1 MITDDFPN
9 KKIKKG
15 FGKIMGAIFRE
26 AASTA
31 GAESGR
37 PVPSRP
43 DPEIASGATT
53 VPSPVYAPDGTAVS
67 SPVRPVRPSRVTRVA
82 VTRKPGS
89 DNDLTPEQKAQL
101 QRDNLA
107 AKRPWQN
114 PLTVFSSEDVRV
126 PTNPKSYPTVY
137 GRGSESEGLLDQD
150 HVDSEIGLP
159 EDHGDFDGSPLVEPT
174 SKKDALFFRI
184 GAEQAAL
191 ERTSQFDPIIR
202 RELRYRYH
210 DSDQILK
217 EVRAKLARILR
228 QAERYNGSTG
238 STVRPSW
245 RASST
250 TATEDGDL
258 FRSFSSLFRQAM
270 SRSPEATREAV
281 PVSEPSH
288 EFVIPPEMESHFEGM
303 EGMKAPLHQQWR
315 TAAATRRNRTQTAP
329 IVEKK
334 TAQQLL
340 RDGNIPEEATVLPIG
355 EESSVVTAQ
364 HPDEETTVE
373 QESHKPF
380 PQFDP
385 KNGYVKNPKAK
396 KAALRRLLAIFPRNA
411 DGTTH
416 PDSDEHWN
424 YNIPLNMRVFSDE
437 LRYPEPHEGDNGL
450 PVMFPRT
457 GDRAQDTYRY
467 ISTRLAHDKVIA
479 RSGKDAVLRQIAAD
493 QAFAQRQAIDNGKDD
508 PFDDSWMRTPSYL
521 EYIESKDGS
530 EAADSLYG
538 EMTSQEKAAYRQLFR
553 TRASKRAG
561 TTSPSIEE
569 YMRGRGKR

>member
-1 MITDDFPN
+1 MQKEKYMITDDFQN

-37 PVPSRP
+37 TAPSRP
-43 DPEIASGATT
+43 DSEIASGATT

-82 VTRKPGS
+82 RKPGS

-126 PTNPKSYPTVY
+126 PTKPKSYPTVY

-150 HVDSEIGLP
+150 HVDSTVGLP
-159 EDHGDFDGSPLVEPT
+159 KDHGDFDGSPLVEPT

-202 RELRYRYH
+202 RELRYRYD

-217 EVRAKLARILR
+217 EVRATLARILR

-270 SRSPEATREAV
+270 SRSPEETREAV
-281 PVSEPSH
+281 PASEPSH

-364 HPDEETTVE
+364 HPDEETTVQ
-373 QESHKPF
+373 QESRKPF

-396 KAALRRLLAIFPRNA
+396 RDALKRLLAIYPRNA

-424 YNIPLNMRVFSDE
+424 YNIPLNMRVSPGD
-437 LRYPEPHEGDNGL
+437 LRYPEPYEGDQGL
-450 PVMFPRT
+450 PEAFPRT
-457 GDRAQDTYRY
+457 GDRVQDTYRY
-467 ISTRLAHDKVIA
+467 LSARLAHDKVIA
-479 RSGKDAVLRQIAAD
+479 RGGQDAVLRQIAAD
-493 QAFAQRQAIDNGKDD
+493 QAFRQRQAIDSGRDD

-530 EAADSLYG
+530 GVADSLYD
-538 EMTSQEKAAYRQLFR
+538 EMSPQEQDAYREAFER
-553 TRASKRAG
+553 R
-561 TTSPSIEE
+561 
-569 YMRGRGKR
+569 RGGRR